1 MEQQVSERVKELALP
16 TRSAEAWKAEEEGF
30 LAMIRKMNDEN
41 TALSEKCQ
49 LLEKQCLKQHE
60 LEERE
65 KGLLSR

>member
-1 MEQQVSERVKELALP
+1 
-16 TRSAEAWKAEEEGF
+16 
-30 LAMIRKMNDEN
+30 MIRKMNDEN